1 MISLAAM
8 SAEAAR
14 IRPTSAS
21 LATRLVSRRSARRR
35 WKRRA
40 LTRPLARS
48 LARRRVEEHLQSIQI
63 LYNYYAT
70 KSPRHEGGT
79 ETYYIHLTSCDR
91 RREE

>member
-1 MISLAAM
+1 MMISLAAM

-14 IRPTSAS
+14 IPADVRQPRHTSCESEVGA
-21 LATRLVSRRSARRR
+21 A
-35 WKRRA
+35 
-40 LTRPLARS
+40 PLETSGAHPPARS